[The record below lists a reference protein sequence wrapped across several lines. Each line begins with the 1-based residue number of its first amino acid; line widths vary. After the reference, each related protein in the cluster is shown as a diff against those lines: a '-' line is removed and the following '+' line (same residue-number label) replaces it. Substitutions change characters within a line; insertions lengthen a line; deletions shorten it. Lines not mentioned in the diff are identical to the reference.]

1 MADTKRILIK
11 IDVSEKGAVKSIDTT
26 KKSVDNLAK
35 STNNLAKATN
45 QSKTNSGL
53 NNAIIAE
60 SARLASDASYGFTA
74 MANNLGQLVSLF
86 AASKDAA
93 GGFMGAIRAL
103 FTAQSLFL
111 IGIQLLITFGD
122 DLFKM
127 FVRLIGKSNELREV
141 FKDAGS
147 TVQSTAGQ
155 FETYIR
161 ILQDTSQSQE
171 QQRRA
176 IDGLNKEYP
185 DFVQNLKDAGYQTE
199 DLKNKTNDII
209 RVTNEYREAL
219 YNLAL
224 ARAAQNKI
232 EELAG
237 EAINAQIEATEE
249 LKEAGLTLDEAREL
263 SAQRDDIRFR
273 ASEKRG
279 TAGRKLRQEQETQEM
294 RIADNAIKQLDKENI
309 RIQELI
315 NQLIKYTEIELDSS
329 TKRIK
334 KRKEEGEEKNKY
346 DMLEI
351 GNFDRKIQALKEMG
365 RLRDYFFN
373 RSMQMDVATEEN
385 SIIAIER
392 EREQNLARIDAL
404 KSMGL
409 LEEELAIAKY
419 EVNSYY
425 NKLLAEEQE
434 QLDRRAYSMRL
445 QMFGHYADALGS
457 VSQLMEENSKAQKIF
472 ALAEIAAN
480 TAIGFAQGLTLAQQQ
495 AKEAAPVSAVA
506 FPLFYAS
513 QIAAVLAAAARAKSI
528 LNGGSPSRG
537 GIDRGTVN
545 VEAPDFNVVGASPE
559 SQLAQSV
566 AQQQQAPL
574 RAFVVGKEIT
584 TQQEFDRN
592 IVTNASL

>member
-1 MADTKRILIK
+1 MADTKRIIIK

-35 STNNLAKATN
+35 STKKLSKATN
-45 QSKTNSGL
+45 ESKTNSGL

-60 SARLASDASYGFTA
+60 SARLASDASYGFTGI
-74 MANNLGQLVSLF
+74 ANNLGQLVSLF
-86 AASKDAA
+86 AESKNAA
-93 GGFMGAIRAL
+93 GGFMGALRAL

-111 IGIQLLITFGD
+111 IGIQLLITFGN

-127 FVRLIGKSNELREV
+127 FVRLTGKGNELRDV

-161 ILQDTSQSQE
+161 ILQDSSQSQE
-171 QQRRA
+171 QQKRA
-176 IDGLNKEYP
+176 IEGLNEEYP
-185 DFVQNLKDAGYQTE
+185 DFVENLKDAGYQTD
-199 DLKNKTNDII
+199 DLKNKTKGII
-209 RVTNEYREAL
+209 KVTNEYRESL

-232 EELAG
+232 VELSG
-237 EAINAQIEATEE
+237 EAINAQIETTEE

-263 SAQRDDIRFR
+263 SAKRDDIRFR
-273 ASEKRG
+273 ASQKRG
-279 TAGRKLRQEQETQEM
+279 TAGRKLRKEQETQEM
-294 RIADNAIKQLDKENI
+294 IIADNAIKQLDKENI

-315 NQLIKYTEIELDSS
+315 NELIKYTEIELDSS
-329 TKRIK
+329 TKRTK
-334 KRKEEGEEKNKY
+334 KRKKEGEEKNKY

-392 EREQNLARIDAL
+392 EREQNLARLDAL

-409 LEEELAIAKY
+409 LEEELAVAKY

-434 QLDRRAYSMRL
+434 ELDRRGYAMRL
-445 QMFGHYADALGS
+445 EMFGHYANALGS
-457 VSQLMEENSKAQKIF
+457 ISQLMEENSRASKVF

-480 TAIGFAQGLTLAQQQ
+480 TAIGFSQGLTLAQQQ
-495 AKEAAPVSAVA
+495 AKEAAPVSTLA

-537 GIDRGTVN
+537 GIDRSAVN

-559 SQLAQSV
+559 SQLAQTVSG
-566 AQQQQAPL
+566 QQGEPI
-574 RAFVVGKEIT
+574 RAFVVSKDIT
-584 TQQEFDRN
+584 TQQAFDLN
-592 IVTNASL
+592 KLTISSL

>member
-1 MADTKRILIK
+1 MADTKRIIIK

-35 STNNLAKATN
+35 STKKLSKATN
-45 QSKTNSGL
+45 ESKTNSGL

-60 SARLASDASYGFTA
+60 SARLASDASYGFTGI
-74 MANNLGQLVSLF
+74 ANNLGQLVSLF
-86 AASKDAA
+86 AESKNAA
-93 GGFMGAIRAL
+93 GGFMGALRAL

-111 IGIQLLITFGD
+111 IGIQLLITFGN

-127 FVRLIGKSNELREV
+127 FVRLTGKGNELRDV

-147 TVQSTAGQ
+147 TVQPTAGQ

-161 ILQDTSQSQE
+161 ILQDSSQSQE
-171 QQRRA
+171 QQKRA
-176 IDGLNKEYP
+176 IEGLNEEYP
-185 DFVQNLKDAGYQTE
+185 DFVENLKDAGYQTD
-199 DLKNKTNDII
+199 DLKNKTKGII
-209 RVTNEYREAL
+209 KVTNEYRESL

-232 EELAG
+232 VELSG
-237 EAINAQIEATEE
+237 EAINAQIETTEE

-263 SAQRDDIRFR
+263 SAKRDDIRFR
-273 ASEKRG
+273 ASQKRG
-279 TAGRKLRQEQETQEM
+279 TAGRKLRKEQETQEM
-294 RIADNAIKQLDKENI
+294 IIADNAIKQLDKENI

-315 NQLIKYTEIELDSS
+315 NELIKYTEIELDSS
-329 TKRIK
+329 TKRTK
-334 KRKEEGEEKNKY
+334 KRKKEGEEKNKY

-392 EREQNLARIDAL
+392 EREQNLARLDAL

-409 LEEELAIAKY
+409 LEEELAVAKY

-434 QLDRRAYSMRL
+434 ELDRRGYAMRL
-445 QMFGHYADALGS
+445 EMFGHYANALGS
-457 VSQLMEENSKAQKIF
+457 ISQLMEENSRASKVF

-480 TAIGFAQGLTLAQQQ
+480 TAIGFSQGLTLAQQQ
-495 AKEAAPVSAVA
+495 AKEAAPVSTLA

-537 GIDRGTVN
+537 GIDRSAVN

-559 SQLAQSV
+559 SQLAQTVSG
-566 AQQQQAPL
+566 QQGEPI
-574 RAFVVGKEIT
+574 RAFVVSKDIT
-584 TQQEFDRN
+584 TQQAFDLN
-592 IVTNASL
+592 KLTISSL